1 MNAPNVCAPQT
12 PNLTAKAR
20 EEGFQ
25 PTPELQY
32 RVEMTGSSSMG
43 GWGSSREWSTLGFGG
58 SYQYPGAVSVLQQ
71 KWVNQSGE
79 TRWLDV
85 PYGAP

>member
-43 GWGSSREWSTLGFGG
+43 GWGS
-58 SYQYPGAVSVLQQ
+58 
-71 KWVNQSGE
+71 
-79 TRWLDV
+79 
-85 PYGAP
+85 

>member
-1 MNAPNVCAPQT
+1 MNVPNVCAPQT
-12 PNLTAKAR
+12 TNLTAKAR

-32 RVEMTGSSSMG
+32 RAEMTGSSSMG
-43 GWGSSREWSTLGFGG
+43 GWGPHYAGGGG
-58 SYQYPGAVSVLQQ
+58 SGWQYQGAVSVLQQ